1 MKAPYDLV
9 NERLQSGQYTQMLN
23 NPRES
28 KEFMRVLGY
37 VLDRPTPVQLTT
49 A

>member
-9 NERLQSGQYTQMLN
+9 NERLHSGKYTQMLN
-23 NPRES
+23 NARES

-37 VLDRPTPVQLTT
+37 VLDRPTPVQLTNV
-49 A
+49 